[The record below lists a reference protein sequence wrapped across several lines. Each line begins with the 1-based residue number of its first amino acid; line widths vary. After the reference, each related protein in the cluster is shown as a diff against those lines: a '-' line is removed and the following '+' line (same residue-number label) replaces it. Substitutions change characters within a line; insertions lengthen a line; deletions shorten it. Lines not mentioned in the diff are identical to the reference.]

1 MSFLQHVEARLPGR
15 ASLDVTVK
23 FREGHPPNLEE
34 VVQSGKVRGYRVL
47 RESVSITFSDNQAV
61 WKFGVVAL
69 ERSRAVSPTHVAEEL
84 SKDANIASFSI
95 TPLRY

>member
-1 MSFLQHVEARLPGR
+1 
-15 ASLDVTVK
+15 
-23 FREGHPPNLEE
+23 
-34 VVQSGKVRGYRVL
+34 VL
-47 RESVSITFSDNQAV
+47 SKSINITFTDNQAV

-95 TPLRY
+95 APVRY